1 MREID
6 RDLRK
11 CSRHALTGRIVRRR
25 TGRRRV
31 SYRIAGGRFDQE
43 LSEILGRKKSA
54 LTGETLPL
62 ASQCC
67 LMAGLY

>member
-43 LSEILGRKKSA
+43 LSEILGRKN
-54 LTGETLPL
+54 
-62 ASQCC
+62 QR
-67 LMAGLY
+67 